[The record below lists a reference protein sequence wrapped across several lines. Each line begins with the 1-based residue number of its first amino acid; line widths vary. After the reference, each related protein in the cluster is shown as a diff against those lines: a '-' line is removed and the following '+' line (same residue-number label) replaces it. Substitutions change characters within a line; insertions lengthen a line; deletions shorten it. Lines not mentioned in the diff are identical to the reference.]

1 MGVSENKGHLI
12 PRPCGGDPTISVA
25 ILGSPIFGNPHIR
38 VLSTFCKRLR
48 FRVCGQ
54 RTLKASQLRIMTQT
68 NHAAS
73 RGYKLVK

>member
-38 VLSTFCKRLR
+38 VLSHVLQEVAVSGMWAENAKSLST
-48 FRVCGQ
+48 
-54 RTLKASQLRIMTQT
+54 
-68 NHAAS
+68 
-73 RGYKLVK
+73 